1 MDLVFYLTAYFSFF
15 GQILALLSFTA
26 AQFPESV
33 DVYVEI
39 DGFLVTCTRS

>member
-26 AQFPESV
+26 AQFPD